1 MIKYWIIIEGE
12 QRGPITIEEL
22 REMNLPGSTPVW
34 REGLTDWTTLERL
47 DELTDRPIEPK
58 VVPPPVPAQEP
69 TIPFP
74 PRVPQPAVGRSVND
88 GAQAAEAAPTLLG
101 WSVAATLLCCTVL
114 GIVAIVYSIKV
125 RNANERG
132 DYAAGWRAYR
142 TLELWLIS
150 AIVLGI
156 VFAPLT
162 MMINMTPPM
171 G

>member
-1 MIKYWIIIEGE
+1 MTQYWIIIEGE
-12 QRGPITIEEL
+12 QRGPLTAGEL
-22 REMNLPGSTPVW
+22 KEMNLPGSTPVW
-34 REGLTDWTTLERL
+34 CEGLTDWTTLERL
-47 DELTDRPIEPK
+47 QEQEMQEI
-58 VVPPPVPAQEP
+58 VPPPIPEPGFTGPAQP
-69 TIPFP
+69 AQ
-74 PRVPQPAVGRSVND
+74 PQFTQSAMKGEVHS
-88 GAQAAEAAPTLLG
+88 AQQSAEAAPTLLG

-125 RNANERG
+125 RNANDRG

-150 AIVLGI
+150 AIVLGM

-162 MMINMTPPM
+162 MMINMLTSM